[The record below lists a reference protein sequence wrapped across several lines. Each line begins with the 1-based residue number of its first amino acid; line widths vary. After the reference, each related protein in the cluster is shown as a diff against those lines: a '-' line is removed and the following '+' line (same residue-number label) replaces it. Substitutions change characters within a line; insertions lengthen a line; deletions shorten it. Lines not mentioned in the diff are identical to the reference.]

1 MVKQRSKKIEM
12 SNSVT
17 QNATK
22 SVAFHEK
29 VIEKR
34 FQQTDPQKSKTFKP
48 LVEVCF
54 VLRRFRQWIKERVV
68 KAKSPHKTFKRT
80 YREDYRRETN
90 IPGIMHHIFASF
102 QMIFKNYK
110 LFLPLLILM
119 VVLSIVLVGLMGE
132 SSYSELRSGVEL
144 SASDDAGS
152 FSKAWTMLL
161 YSFSTGG
168 LAGESREVTVA
179 FSILIFLAIW
189 LVTIFIIR
197 QKMAKHEIKLRDA
210 LYNAMTPLFSTLAIF
225 VVVLIEC
232 IPLFILVIAYSS
244 AVQTEFLTTPF
255 YALLFLGFALLMIT
269 LSGYLLSSSIIAL
282 LAVTAPGLYPIVAL
296 DVASELMMGRRI
308 KFVLRLIAL
317 LVAVALMW
325 VVIMMPVIL
334 FDMFMKQFAWTES
347 IPFVPICLVVMTCFT
362 EIYVTTYLYKYYRY
376 LLDGDS

>member
-1 MVKQRSKKIEM
+1 MAKQHSKKSGTSKSIARK
-12 SNSVT
+12 T
-17 QNATK
+17 TK
-22 SVAFHEK
+22 NVIPRKKAAEKKSRQDGLQKGKAFK
-29 VIEKR
+29 PLAKICFALKR
-34 FQQTDPQKSKTFKP
+34 FQQW
-48 LVEVCF
+48 V
-54 VLRRFRQWIKERVV
+54 KERVA
-68 KAKSPHKTFKRT
+68 KTKSPHKTFKRT
-80 YREDYRRETN
+80 YREDYQRETN
-90 IPGIMHHIFASF
+90 IPGIMHHIVASF
-102 QMIFKNYK
+102 RTIFRNYK

-132 SSYSELRSGVEL
+132 SSYSELRNGVER
-144 SASDDAGS
+144 SAGGDAGS

-179 FSILIFLAIW
+179 FSVLIFLAIW

-255 YALLFLGFALLMIT
+255 YVLLFLGFALLMIT

-296 DVASELMMGRRI
+296 DAASELMMGRRI

-317 LVAVALMW
+317 LATVILMW

-347 IPFVPICLVVMTCFT
+347 IPFVPFCLVVMTCFT

>member
-12 SNSVT
+12 SNSAT

-22 SVAFHEK
+22 SVAFHKK
-29 VIEKR
+29 VIKKR
-34 FQQTDPQKSKTFKP
+34 FQQTDPQKSETFKP
-48 LVEVCF
+48 LVRVCF

-68 KAKSPHKTFKRT
+68 KAKSPHRTFKRT

>member
-1 MVKQRSKKIEM
+1 MVKQRSKEIEM
-12 SNSVT
+12 SNSAT
-17 QNATK
+17 RNATK
-22 SVAFHEK
+22 SVAFHKK
-29 VIEKR
+29 VIKKR